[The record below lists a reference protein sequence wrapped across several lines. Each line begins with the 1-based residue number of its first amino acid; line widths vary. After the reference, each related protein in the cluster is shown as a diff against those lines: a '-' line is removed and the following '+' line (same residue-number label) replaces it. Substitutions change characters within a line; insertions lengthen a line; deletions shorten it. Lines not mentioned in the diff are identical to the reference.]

1 MAKKKK
7 GRSTSA
13 SKKGEVKISPAEY
26 IDLQDR
32 YIRLLEK
39 NAKSKPAKEKKVKV
53 KKVKVKKAKAG
64 KPKKAPKTKS
74 APAGIENEILN
85 TLQKMQGEMEQRG
98 QQLDELANSNPQD

>member
-1 MAKKKK
+1 MTKKKK
-7 GRSTSA
+7 GRGTSA
-13 SKKGEVKISPAEY
+13 SKKGEVKISPGEY

-39 NAKSKPAKEKKVKV
+39 NAKSKPSKEKKVKV
-53 KKVKVKKAKAG
+53 KKVKKVKVKKHK
-64 KPKKAPKTKS
+64 KTPKITS

-98 QQLDELANSNPQD
+98 QQLDELANSNPRD